1 MKNKAEKTFAT
12 LVRGSTY
19 VLVGRNG
26 REDKV
31 FKRDKPVEVTPGEQE
46 WLRLHAVD
54 RVSYPDVGSDV
65 PGAVVGRDVPKFK
78 FSKSTEDGTTADQ
91 AA

>member
-1 MKNKAEKTFAT
+1 MKNKTEKIFAT

-26 REDKV
+26 AEDKV
-31 FKRDKPVEVTPGEQE
+31 FKKDRPVEVTPGERA
-46 WLRLHAVD
+46 WLINHAVD
-54 RVSYPDVGSDV
+54 RVTIPAMDDDT
-65 PGAVVGRDVPKFK
+65 PGAVVGKDVQKFK
-78 FSKSTEDGTTADQ
+78 FMGADDDTTADQ